1 MRSGAPTKEFHVTS
15 FNKYKQAFGMHPAD
29 TARHPTCLSRLNR
42 GGTETWGGC
51 WLGAPGGAPGL
62 FYVPCV
68 RNKMLALGPIL
79 WEQGGSGGINA
90 ERQTS

>member
-42 GGTETWGGC
+42 GGTET
-51 WLGAPGGAPGL
+51 
-62 FYVPCV
+62 
-68 RNKMLALGPIL
+68 
-79 WEQGGSGGINA
+79 
-90 ERQTS
+90 